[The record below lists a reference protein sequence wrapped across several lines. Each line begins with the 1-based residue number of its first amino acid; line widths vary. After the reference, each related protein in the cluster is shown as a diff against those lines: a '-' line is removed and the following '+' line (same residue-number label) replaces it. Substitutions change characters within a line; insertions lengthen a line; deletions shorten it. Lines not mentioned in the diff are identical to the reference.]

1 MTDEV
6 VTRIERLRSLT
17 GGPPVF
23 QKLHPDAVI
32 PTRKYDDDIGW
43 DLTVRTDRSIVIPPG
58 EFQDLPCD
66 LAVQLPVGSWG
77 MLVGRSSAL
86 RKHGLLVNTG
96 IIDEG
101 YRGQLFAGAFNV
113 GRKAVVVQNGWRLAQ
128 LIVVPRYE
136 PFAFVA
142 ESADQLD
149 ASLRASDGFGSTGI

>member
-66 LAVQLPVGSWG
+66 LAVQL
-77 MLVGRSSAL
+77 GRSSAL

-96 IIDEG
+96 ISDEG